1 MALSAKKRRELE
13 EKLKKLKEQGDMS
26 GFLSAEE
33 ILQAVSDPALNTK
46 AQTSPEKP
54 EVEAADEEHH
64 PTTPTAEAKPPV
76 ADEYNFMD
84 FDFFSQQQQTQV
96 EEPLL
101 VEAAGNPDDEEEAS
115 RVAAMTRATLP
126 SKKELEAIA
135 DSRVAGID
143 DSVKMYLREIG
154 KIPLLT
160 AKEEIELAKLVAQ
173 NNLRAKQKLINSNL
187 RLVVSI
193 AKKYTGQGLL
203 FLDLIQ
209 EGNMG
214 LIRAAEKFDY
224 TKGFKFSTYATWWI
238 KQGITRA
245 IADQS
250 RTIRVPVHMVE
261 TIYKIRKLTRI
272 LMQEFGRRPSD
283 EEVAQRA
290 QLPIDQVQAIRRYS
304 QVPLSLEMPVGDEDS
319 SQLGDF
325 VEDKNF
331 EAPEFSTE
339 RNVLRDELEKQ
350 MRVLTDREQMILRLR
365 FGFDDGRPR
374 TLEEVGRVYG
384 VTRERIR
391 QIEEKALR
399 KLRHPSR
406 KERLSVYRA

>member
-1 MALSAKKRRELE
+1 MRESTE
-13 EKLKKLKEQGDMS
+13 DKMGQLKDLGASS
-26 GFLSAEE
+26 GFLTPEE
-33 ILQAVSDPALNTK
+33 IISICSKPEMMLDDM
-46 AQTSPEKP
+46 EKP
-54 EVEAADEEHH
+54 LEGDIEIRKNKEALSDLSRKKVNLAD
-64 PTTPTAEAKPPV
+64 
-76 ADEYNFMD
+76 
-84 FDFFSQQQQTQV
+84 
-96 EEPLL
+96 
-101 VEAAGNPDDEEEAS
+101 
-115 RVAAMTRATLP
+115 P
-126 SKKELEAIA
+126 SERTIDL
-135 DSRVAGID
+135 D

-154 KIPLLT
+154 TINLLNPQ
-160 AKEEIELAKLVAQ
+160 EEVSLAKKVAAG
-173 NNLRAKQKLINSNL
+173 NDIAKQKLINANL

-209 EGNMG
+209 EGNTG

-261 TIYKIRKLTRI
+261 TIYKVKKASRV
-272 LMQEFGRRPSD
+272 LMQELGRRPTE
-283 EEVAQRA
+283 EEVSERTEI
-290 QLPIDQVQAIRRYS
+290 PIENILAIRKYS
-304 QVPLSLEMPVGDEDS
+304 QIPLSLEMPIGDEDS

-325 VEDKNF
+325 IEDKNF
-331 EAPEFSTE
+331 DAPDNVTLRTILREELVSSMGFLTE
-339 RNVLRDELEKQ
+339 
-350 MRVLTDREQMILRLR
+350 REQMILKLR

-374 TLEEVGRVYG
+374 TLEEVGRVYN

-399 KLRHPSR
+399 KMRHPAR
-406 KERLSVYRA
+406 KSKLEAFRKQI

>member
-1 MALSAKKRRELE
+1 MGCALSESTDKIER
-13 EKLKKLKEQGDMS
+13 LKSMASET
-26 GFLSAEE
+26 GFLSPEE
-33 ILQAVSDPALNTK
+33 IISICSNPEEMLDDIEKAIDEDGIQIEGKKESPTQQVS
-46 AQTSPEKP
+46 
-54 EVEAADEEHH
+54 AADLQ
-64 PTTPTAEAKPPV
+64 P
-76 ADEYNFMD
+76 
-84 FDFFSQQQQTQV
+84 
-96 EEPLL
+96 
-101 VEAAGNPDDEEEAS
+101 AATEKTVD
-115 RVAAMTRATLP
+115 L
-126 SKKELEAIA
+126 
-135 DSRVAGID
+135 D

-154 KIPLLT
+154 TIDLLT
-160 AKEEIELAKLVAQ
+160 PDEEVDLAKKV
-173 NNLRAKQKLINSNL
+173 NEGDEIAKQKLINANL

-209 EGNMG
+209 EGNTG

-261 TIYKIRKLTRI
+261 TIYKVKKVSRM
-272 LMQEFGRRPSD
+272 LMQELGRRPTE
-283 EEVAQRA
+283 EEVSEKTGIP
-290 QLPIDQVQAIRRYS
+290 LENILAIRKYS
-304 QVPLSLEMPVGDEDS
+304 QIPLSLEMPIGDEDS

-325 VEDKNF
+325 IEDKNF
-331 EAPEFSTE
+331 DSPDHVTLRNILREELLRSMDILTE
-339 RNVLRDELEKQ
+339 
-350 MRVLTDREQMILRLR
+350 REQMILKLR

-374 TLEEVGRVYG
+374 TLEEVGKVYN

-399 KLRHPSR
+399 KLRHPAR
-406 KERLSVYRA
+406 KAKLETFRRTA

>member
-1 MALSAKKRRELE
+1 MSFQSSPELAVEDKKSVRDVDGFSNSGYITAEDILKSVPNPEDSLSEIDDVLNEKDVSIISKQKK
-13 EKLKKLKEQGDMS
+13 EKLASVPADDLER
-26 GFLSAEE
+26 
-33 ILQAVSDPALNTK
+33 SD
-46 AQTSPEKP
+46 
-54 EVEAADEEHH
+54 
-64 PTTPTAEAKPPV
+64 
-76 ADEYNFMD
+76 
-84 FDFFSQQQQTQV
+84 
-96 EEPLL
+96 
-101 VEAAGNPDDEEEAS
+101 
-115 RVAAMTRATLP
+115 
-126 SKKELEAIA
+126 
-135 DSRVAGID
+135 ID

-154 KIPLLT
+154 TIKLLKADEEISI
-160 AKEEIELAKLVAQ
+160 AKEVA
-173 NNLRAKQKLINSNL
+173 NGCLKSKKRLISANL

-209 EGNMG
+209 EGNTG

-261 TIYKIRKLTRI
+261 TIYKVKKISRV
-272 LMQEFGRRPSD
+272 LMQELGRRPTE
-283 EEVAQRA
+283 EEVAERSD
-290 QLPIDQVQAIRRYS
+290 LSLDNIIAIRKYS
-304 QVPLSLEMPVGDEDS
+304 QVPLSLEMPIGDEDS

-325 VEDKNF
+325 LEDKNM
-331 EAPEFSTE
+331 ESPENFSARTI
-339 RNVLRDELEKQ
+339 LRKELIKW
-350 MRVLTDREQMILRLR
+350 MSVLTQREQMILRLR

-374 TLEEVGRVYG
+374 TLEEVGRVYE

-399 KLRHPSR
+399 KLKHPNR
-406 KERLSVYRA
+406 KGNFDQYEDFLQSVSSM

>member
-1 MALSAKKRRELE
+1 
-13 EKLKKLKEQGDMS
+13 
-26 GFLSAEE
+26 
-33 ILQAVSDPALNTK
+33 
-46 AQTSPEKP
+46 
-54 EVEAADEEHH
+54 
-64 PTTPTAEAKPPV
+64 
-76 ADEYNFMD
+76 MD
-84 FDFFSQQQQTQV
+84 
-96 EEPLL
+96 
-101 VEAAGNPDDEEEAS
+101 
-115 RVAAMTRATLP
+115 
-126 SKKELEAIA
+126 
-135 DSRVAGID
+135 
-143 DSVKMYLREIG
+143 
-154 KIPLLT
+154 
-160 AKEEIELAKLVAQ
+160 
-173 NNLRAKQKLINSNL
+173 AKQALINANL

-209 EGNMG
+209 EGNTG

-261 TIYKIRKLTRI
+261 TIYKVKKISRV
-272 LMQEFGRRPSD
+272 LMQELGRKPTD
-283 EEVAQRA
+283 EEVAEKA
-290 QLPIDQVQAIRRYS
+290 EVPVENILAIRKYS

-319 SQLGDF
+319 SQLVDF
-325 VEDKNF
+325 IEDKNL
-331 EAPEFSTE
+331 ESPEHLTMRNILREELLSSMEILTE
-339 RNVLRDELEKQ
+339 
-350 MRVLTDREQMILRLR
+350 REQMIIKLR

-406 KERLSVYRA
+406 RDRLDSHRTYLHQK

>member
-1 MALSAKKRRELE
+1 MEFAVEDSQKLE
-13 EKLKKLKEQGDMS
+13 QLKEMSEES
-26 GFLSAEE
+26 GFLTPDDILNLYDRPESILDDIESILDNGVDIVDAPPPE
-33 ILQAVSDPALNTK
+33 I
-46 AQTSPEKP
+46 
-54 EVEAADEEHH
+54 DEE
-64 PTTPTAEAKPPV
+64 V
-76 ADEYNFMD
+76 
-84 FDFFSQQQQTQV
+84 
-96 EEPLL
+96 
-101 VEAAGNPDDEEEAS
+101 
-115 RVAAMTRATLP
+115 
-126 SKKELEAIA
+126 KETVPQEIDRNIDL
-135 DSRVAGID
+135 D

-154 KIPLLT
+154 TIDLLT
-160 AKEEIELAKLVAQ
+160 QEEEVDLAKRIIAGEET
-173 NNLRAKQKLINSNL
+173 AKQELINANL

-209 EGNMG
+209 EGNTG

-261 TIYKIRKLTRI
+261 TIYKVKKATRM
-272 LMQEFGRRPSD
+272 LMQELGRKPTED
-283 EEVAQRA
+283 EISKKTDISIEN
-290 QLPIDQVQAIRRYS
+290 IMAIKKYS
-304 QVPLSLEMPVGDEDS
+304 QIPLSLEMPIGEEDS

-325 VEDKNF
+325 IEDKNL
-331 EAPEFSTE
+331 ESPDTITE
-339 RNVLRDELEKQ
+339 RNILREELLKS
-350 MRVLTDREQMILRLR
+350 MDILTEREQMILKLR

-374 TLEEVGRVYG
+374 TLEEVGRVYN

-406 KERLSVYRA
+406 RGRLDSFRRAASVK

>member
-1 MALSAKKRRELE
+1 MRCALSEST
-13 EKLKKLKEQGDMS
+13 EKIERLKSMASET
-26 GFLSAEE
+26 GFLSPEE
-33 ILQAVSDPALNTK
+33 IIYICNNPEEMLDDIEK
-46 AQTSPEKP
+46 AMDEDGIQ
-54 EVEAADEEHH
+54 VEA
-64 PTTPTAEAKPPV
+64 
-76 ADEYNFMD
+76 
-84 FDFFSQQQQTQV
+84 
-96 EEPLL
+96 
-101 VEAAGNPDDEEEAS
+101 
-115 RVAAMTRATLP
+115 
-126 SKKELEAIA
+126 KKESPTQKVSTA
-135 DSRVAGID
+135 DLQQASTEKTVDLD

-154 KIPLLT
+154 TIDLLT
-160 AKEEIELAKLVAQ
+160 PDEEVDLAKRV
-173 NNLRAKQKLINSNL
+173 NEGCDIAKQKLINANL

-209 EGNMG
+209 EGNTG

-261 TIYKIRKLTRI
+261 TIYKVKKVSRM
-272 LMQEFGRRPSD
+272 LMQELGRRPTE
-283 EEVAQRA
+283 EEVSEKTGIP
-290 QLPIDQVQAIRRYS
+290 LENILAIRKYS
-304 QVPLSLEMPVGDEDS
+304 QIPLSLEMPIGDEDS

-325 VEDKNF
+325 IEDKNF
-331 EAPEFSTE
+331 DSPDNVTLRNILREELLNSMDILTE
-339 RNVLRDELEKQ
+339 
-350 MRVLTDREQMILRLR
+350 REQMILKLR

-374 TLEEVGRVYG
+374 TLEEVGKVYN

-399 KLRHPSR
+399 KLRHPAR
-406 KERLSVYRA
+406 KAKLETFRRTA

>member
-1 MALSAKKRRELE
+1 MQFNEQHTKDKLDEINEGVNNFMAHNDFISLCNNSSEDVLE
-13 EKLKKLKEQGDMS
+13 SIDRMYD
-26 GFLSAEE
+26 AHEE
-33 ILQAVSDPALNTK
+33 LNTPD
-46 AQTSPEKP
+46 TDN
-54 EVEAADEEHH
+54 DEEF
-64 PTTPTAEAKPPV
+64 EKKVPV
-76 ADEYNFMD
+76 EDNQLD
-84 FDFFSQQQQTQV
+84 KTID
-96 EEPLL
+96 
-101 VEAAGNPDDEEEAS
+101 
-115 RVAAMTRATLP
+115 
-126 SKKELEAIA
+126 
-135 DSRVAGID
+135 ID

-154 KIPLLT
+154 TINLLSQD
-160 AKEEIELAKLVAQ
+160 EEIELAKKVDAGDET
-173 NNLRAKQKLINSNL
+173 AKQKLINANL

-209 EGNMG
+209 EGNTG

-261 TIYKIRKLTRI
+261 TIYKVKKMSRL
-272 LMQEFGRRPSD
+272 LMQEFGRKPT
-283 EEVAQRA
+283 EEELADRT
-290 QLPIDQVQAIRRYS
+290 QLSLENIIAIRKYS
-304 QVPLSLEMPVGDEDS
+304 QIPLSLEMPIGEEES

-325 VEDKNF
+325 IEDKNF
-331 EAPEFSTE
+331 EAPDNITMRNILREELLKAMGILTE
-339 RNVLRDELEKQ
+339 
-350 MRVLTDREQMILRLR
+350 REQMILKLR

-374 TLEEVGRVYG
+374 TLEEVGKVYN

-399 KLRHPSR
+399 KLRHPTRRGKLDTFR
-406 KERLSVYRA
+406 KITV

>member
-1 MALSAKKRRELE
+1 MEFNVRDRESKLE
-13 EKLKKLKEQGDMS
+13 SLKEISEES
-26 GFLSAEE
+26 GYLTPEDIMAICDDPEE
-33 ILQAVSDPALNTK
+33 MLDDIEKILDDD
-46 AQTSPEKP
+46 
-54 EVEAADEEHH
+54 VEIVD
-64 PTTPTAEAKPPV
+64 
-76 ADEYNFMD
+76 
-84 FDFFSQQQQTQV
+84 S
-96 EEPLL
+96 
-101 VEAAGNPDDEEEAS
+101 
-115 RVAAMTRATLP
+115 
-126 SKKELEAIA
+126 A
-135 DSRVAGID
+135 DSIGKTKGVSETADFEKSVDLD

-154 KIPLLT
+154 TIDLLT
-160 AKEEIELAKLVAQ
+160 QEEEIELAKRVEAGDAE
-173 NNLRAKQKLINSNL
+173 AKQKLINANL

-209 EGNMG
+209 EGNTG

-261 TIYKIRKLTRI
+261 TIYKVKKVSRM
-272 LMQEFGRRPSD
+272 LMQDLGRRPTE
-283 EEVAQRA
+283 EEVAEKTGI
-290 QLPIDQVQAIRRYS
+290 PIENIMAIRKYS
-304 QVPLSLEMPVGDEDS
+304 QIPLSLEMPIGDEES

-325 VEDKNF
+325 IEDKNL
-331 EAPEFSTE
+331 EAPDTVTMRNILREELLRSMDILTE
-339 RNVLRDELEKQ
+339 
-350 MRVLTDREQMILRLR
+350 REQMILKLR

-374 TLEEVGRVYG
+374 TLEEVGKVYN

-399 KLRHPSR
+399 KLRHPARRSR
-406 KERLSVYRA
+406 LESFRNIYS

>member
-1 MALSAKKRRELE
+1 VQVQFNEESARTKLDQLRDISE
-13 EKLKKLKEQGDMS
+13 ES
-26 GFLSAEE
+26 GFLSPDEIVVSFDRPEGILDDIEE
-33 ILQAVSDPALNTK
+33 ILDGNGESAKEPSGDA
-46 AQTSPEKP
+46 
-54 EVEAADEEHH
+54 EEDVVKE
-64 PTTPTAEAKPPV
+64 TRTV
-76 ADEYNFMD
+76 A
-84 FDFFSQQQQTQV
+84 
-96 EEPLL
+96 
-101 VEAAGNPDDEEEAS
+101 
-115 RVAAMTRATLP
+115 
-126 SKKELEAIA
+126 ELERTI
-135 DSRVAGID
+135 DLD

-154 KIPLLT
+154 TINLLNQD
-160 AKEEIELAKLVAQ
+160 EEIELARRVA
-173 NNLRAKQKLINSNL
+173 NGDDVAKQDLINANL

-209 EGNMG
+209 EGNTG

-261 TIYKIRKLTRI
+261 TIYKVKKVSRM
-272 LMQEFGRRPSD
+272 LMQELGRKPSD
-283 EEVAQRA
+283 EEVADRTDIP
-290 QLPIDQVQAIRRYS
+290 LENIVAIRKYS
-304 QVPLSLEMPVGDEDS
+304 QIPLSLEMPIGDEDS

-325 VEDKNF
+325 IEDKNL
-331 EAPEFSTE
+331 ESPDNVTMRNILREELLKSMGILTE
-339 RNVLRDELEKQ
+339 
-350 MRVLTDREQMILRLR
+350 REQMILKLR

-374 TLEEVGRVYG
+374 TLEEVGRVYN

-406 KERLSVYRA
+406 RLRLESFRK

>member
-1 MALSAKKRRELE
+1 MEFGQAEARSQMNQ
-13 EKLKKLKEQGDMS
+13 LKEIGEES
-26 GFLSAEE
+26 GFLSPDDSLSPFDRPESVIDEIEE
-33 ILQAVSDPALNTK
+33 TLDPGTD
-46 AQTSPEKP
+46 
-54 EVEAADEEHH
+54 V
-64 PTTPTAEAKPPV
+64 AEAS
-76 ADEYNFMD
+76 ANE
-84 FDFFSQQQQTQV
+84 
-96 EEPLL
+96 EEPTKETT
-101 VEAAGNPDDEEEAS
+101 VNTEADKSLD
-115 RVAAMTRATLP
+115 L
-126 SKKELEAIA
+126 
-135 DSRVAGID
+135 D

-154 KIPLLT
+154 TINLLT
-160 AKEEIELAKLVAQ
+160 QEEEIELAKAVAAGDED
-173 NNLRAKQKLINSNL
+173 AKQRLINANL

-209 EGNMG
+209 EGNTG
-214 LIRAAEKFDY
+214 LIRAAEKFDH

-261 TIYKIRKLTRI
+261 TIYKVKKVSRM
-272 LMQEFGRRPSD
+272 LMQELGRKPSD
-283 EEVAQRA
+283 EEVAERTDIP
-290 QLPIDQVQAIRRYS
+290 LENIIAIRKYS
-304 QVPLSLEMPVGDEDS
+304 QIPLSLEMPIGDEDS

-325 VEDKNF
+325 IEDKNL
-331 EAPEFSTE
+331 EAPESITMRNILREELLSAMDILTE
-339 RNVLRDELEKQ
+339 
-350 MRVLTDREQMILRLR
+350 REQMILKLR

-374 TLEEVGRVYG
+374 TLEEVGRVYN

-406 KERLSVYRA
+406 RGRLDSFRKSAA

>member
-1 MALSAKKRRELE
+1 MEFDEAGART
-13 EKLKKLKEQGDMS
+13 KLNQLKEIGEES
-26 GFLSAEE
+26 GFLSPDDILSTFDRPESILDEIEE
-33 ILQAVSDPALNTK
+33 ILDTGVELADAPLAEDEAPAKEPTLNT
-46 AQTSPEKP
+46 
-54 EVEAADEEHH
+54 EVD
-64 PTTPTAEAKPPV
+64 KSL
-76 ADEYNFMD
+76 D
-84 FDFFSQQQQTQV
+84 
-96 EEPLL
+96 L
-101 VEAAGNPDDEEEAS
+101 
-115 RVAAMTRATLP
+115 
-126 SKKELEAIA
+126 
-135 DSRVAGID
+135 D

-154 KIPLLT
+154 TINLLT
-160 AKEEIELAKLVAQ
+160 QDEEIELAKAVAAGDEE
-173 NNLRAKQKLINSNL
+173 AKQKLINANL

-209 EGNMG
+209 EGNTG

-261 TIYKIRKLTRI
+261 TIYKVKKVSRM
-272 LMQEFGRRPSD
+272 LMQELGRKPTD
-283 EEVAQRA
+283 EEVAERTEI
-290 QLPIDQVQAIRRYS
+290 PIENIIAIRKYS
-304 QVPLSLEMPVGDEDS
+304 QIPLSLEMPIGDEDS

-325 VEDKNF
+325 IEDKNL
-331 EAPEFSTE
+331 EAPETITMRNILREELLSAMDILTE
-339 RNVLRDELEKQ
+339 
-350 MRVLTDREQMILRLR
+350 REQMILKLR

-374 TLEEVGRVYG
+374 TLEEVGRVYN

-399 KLRHPSR
+399 KLRHPTRRGRLESFR
-406 KERLSVYRA
+406 KTLN

>member
-1 MALSAKKRRELE
+1 MGFETNNEKTEELN
-13 EKLKKLKEQGDMS
+13 KSNNLGAVSGITSNQ
-26 GFLSAEE
+26 GFLTADD
-33 ILQAVSDPALNTK
+33 ILKNCSN
-46 AQTSPEKP
+46 PED
-54 EVEAADEEHH
+54 VINDI
-64 PTTPTAEAKPPV
+64 
-76 ADEYNFMD
+76 DD
-84 FDFFSQQQQTQV
+84 
-96 EEPLL
+96 LL
-101 VEAAGNPDDEEEAS
+101 VENNIQITNKKKTAKSKASSDSDE
-115 RVAAMTRATLP
+115 LD
-126 SKKELEAIA
+126 KG
-135 DSRVAGID
+135 DID

-154 KIPLLT
+154 KIKLLNAEEEISL
-160 AKEEIELAKLVAQ
+160 AKEIAIG
-173 NNLRAKQKLINSNL
+173 NLRAKKRLINANL

-209 EGNMG
+209 EGNTG

-261 TIYKIRKLTRI
+261 TIYKVKKISRV
-272 LMQEFGRRPSD
+272 LMQELGRRPTE
-283 EEVAQRA
+283 EEVSERSEIS
-290 QLPIDQVQAIRRYS
+290 LENIIAIRKYS
-304 QVPLSLEMPVGDEDS
+304 QVPLSLEMPIGDEES

-325 VEDKNF
+325 LEDKNM
-331 EAPEFSTE
+331 ESPELFSS
-339 RNVLRDELEKQ
+339 RNILRDELLKSMQ
-350 MRVLTDREQMILRLR
+350 ILTEREQMILKLR

-374 TLEEVGRVYG
+374 TLEEVGKVYN

-399 KLRHPSR
+399 KLQHPNR
-406 KERLSVYRA
+406 KGNFDQYKDFLTNNK

>member
-1 MALSAKKRRELE
+1 MEFGEADART
-13 EKLKKLKEQGDMS
+13 KLNQLKEIGEES
-26 GFLSAEE
+26 GFLSPDDILSTFDRPESVIDEIEE
-33 ILQAVSDPALNTK
+33 ILDTGSEVADASTTEEEPTK
-46 AQTSPEKP
+46 E
-54 EVEAADEEHH
+54 
-64 PTTPTAEAKPPV
+64 PTVTAEIDKSL
-76 ADEYNFMD
+76 D
-84 FDFFSQQQQTQV
+84 
-96 EEPLL
+96 L
-101 VEAAGNPDDEEEAS
+101 
-115 RVAAMTRATLP
+115 
-126 SKKELEAIA
+126 
-135 DSRVAGID
+135 D

-154 KIPLLT
+154 TINLLT
-160 AKEEIELAKLVAQ
+160 QEEEIELAKAVAAGDED
-173 NNLRAKQKLINSNL
+173 AKQRLINANL

-209 EGNMG
+209 EGNTG

-261 TIYKIRKLTRI
+261 TIYKVKKVSRM
-272 LMQEFGRRPSD
+272 LMQELGRKPSD
-283 EEVAQRA
+283 EEVAERTDIP
-290 QLPIDQVQAIRRYS
+290 LDNIIAIRKYS
-304 QVPLSLEMPVGDEDS
+304 QIPLSLEMPIGDEDS

-325 VEDKNF
+325 IEDKNL
-331 EAPEFSTE
+331 EAPESITMRIILREELLRAMDILTE
-339 RNVLRDELEKQ
+339 
-350 MRVLTDREQMILRLR
+350 REQMILKLR

-374 TLEEVGRVYG
+374 TLEEVGRVYN

-399 KLRHPSR
+399 KLRHPTRRGRLESFR
-406 KERLSVYRA
+406 KSAA

>member
-1 MALSAKKRRELE
+1 MANRDNV
-13 EKLKKLKEQGDMS
+13 EKLKELGAE
-26 GFLSAEE
+26 GFLSPEQ
-33 ILQAVSDPALNTK
+33 ILSVCG
-46 AQTSPEKP
+46 SPEDSIEDIESLLDMGIKIQEKGREQKP
-54 EVEAADEEHH
+54 
-64 PTTPTAEAKPPV
+64 AKNV
-76 ADEYNFMD
+76 DIEKLSD
-84 FDFFSQQQQTQV
+84 
-96 EEPLL
+96 L
-101 VEAAGNPDDEEEAS
+101 
-115 RVAAMTRATLP
+115 
-126 SKKELEAIA
+126 
-135 DSRVAGID
+135 D

-154 KIPLLT
+154 TIKLLT
-160 AKEEIELAKLVAQ
+160 PEEEISLAKEVAEGGEIAK
-173 NNLRAKQKLINSNL
+173 KKLINANL

-209 EGNMG
+209 EGNTG

-261 TIYKIRKLTRI
+261 TIYKVKKISRL
-272 LMQEFGRRPSD
+272 LMQELGRKPTD
-283 EEVAQRA
+283 EEISEKASI
-290 QLPIDQVQAIRRYS
+290 PIENINAIRKYS
-304 QVPLSLEMPVGDEDS
+304 QVPLSLEMPIGDEES

-325 VEDKNF
+325 IEDKNF
-331 EAPEFSTE
+331 DSPETFTN
-339 RNVLRDELEKQ
+339 RWLLREEILNA
-350 MRVLTDREQMILRLR
+350 MSVLTEREQMILRLR

-374 TLEEVGRVYG
+374 TLEEVGKVYE

-399 KLRHPSR
+399 KLKTPAR
-406 KERLSVYRA
+406 KAKLAAFRSGNKEAELELADA